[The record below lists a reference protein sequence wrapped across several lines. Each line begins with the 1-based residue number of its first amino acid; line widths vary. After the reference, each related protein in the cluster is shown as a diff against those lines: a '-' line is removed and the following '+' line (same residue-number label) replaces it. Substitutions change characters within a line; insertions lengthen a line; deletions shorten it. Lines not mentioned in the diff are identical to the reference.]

1 MRRLAGHPMC
11 AGIGECGVG
20 VVNHNLACMA
30 CRSMAER
37 QLAVFKAQA
46 NIAGSHTFTR
56 YAPDTVQ
63 GAASAWGLALQ
74 LGASFPQL
82 STQLS
87 IPVVS
92 SGAQSIG
99 LQARES
105 PRTHEDGLLSSRK
118 SAPRLGKERR
128 AAASSCARAQTQ
140 RRGKQGAWAEKNEGL
155 ARSTRARAKDKL
167 KFLART
173 SRPRI
178 VAVGEIGL
186 DYNQAEFCPLDL
198 QADKVHAGTKLDDG
212 VQLAALVST
221 CRADTAL
228 TRGQRT
234 RAGTK

>member
-1 MRRLAGHPMC
+1 MIRIQCDRDSMLMQLVSADAAGSCSAEATVRRLAGHPMC
-11 AGIGECGVG
+11 AGIGECGVD
-20 VVNHNLACMA
+20 VVKHNLACMA

-46 NIAGSHTFTR
+46 NIAGSQTFTR

-128 AAASSCARAQTQ
+128 AASSSCARAQTQ
-140 RRGKQGAWAEKNEGL
+140 QRGKQGAWAEKTKGWPGPRAH
-155 ARSTRARAKDKL
+155 ARRTNSSSSPARAAHASSRW
-167 KFLART
+167 AR
-173 SRPRI
+173 
-178 VAVGEIGL
+178 
-186 DYNQAEFCPLDL
+186 
-198 QADKVHAGTKLDDG
+198 
-212 VQLAALVST
+212 
-221 CRADTAL
+221 
-228 TRGQRT
+228 
-234 RAGTK
+234 